1 MADNVTN
8 EYSEQIRNKYI
19 RNNLIPYDRNVEEQ
33 IYEPYT
39 KAIEIKKNEIPTY
52 KIGDDHI
59 PRSPIIPQ
67 ESLSSFQPIMESPP
81 DLQRTPIMHPIL
93 QNTPMP
99 QEAFIPQ
106 NAPMPQD
113 TFIPQNAPMPQ
124 DPFIP
129 QNAPMPQDPF
139 IPQNA
144 LHSQESFQN
153 DSTDN
158 CVKKT
163 SCERVI
169 GIYITIIVILL
180 IIILFLSKKLLNYP

>member
-129 QNAPMPQDPF
+129 QNA
-139 IPQNA
+139 